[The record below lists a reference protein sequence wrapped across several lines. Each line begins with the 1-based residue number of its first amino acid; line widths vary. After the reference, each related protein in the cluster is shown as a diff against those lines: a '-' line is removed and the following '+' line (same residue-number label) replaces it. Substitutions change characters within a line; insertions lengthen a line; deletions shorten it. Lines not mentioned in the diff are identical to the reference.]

1 MGNTF
6 KDYRKEL
13 YYQLNNYL
21 IECMVDN
28 KIIKISNILY
38 QLKSNNKYWQR
49 DKKYPLIKLISKLRK
64 T

>member
-49 DKKYPLIKLISKLRK
+49 YKKYPLIKLISKLRK